1 MSLEFRFVGVDEL
14 SRFRTLYKLL
24 LCSTVLIVI
33 VCVESLRQRVINER
47 MSINGQKFILEIL
60 FDKFSKNLLLS

>member
-60 FDKFSKNLLLS
+60 FDKSSKSLLLS